1 MKNAF
6 KNILLRGKK
15 KDNTKG
21 EKKIKS
27 VKSKKL
33 PVIKLGTHRKMTIL
47 LWMIF
52 ISGFIFAVYRNFTA
66 IDTHTVREKE
76 IIKEKVMDTSA
87 IYSFT
92 VDFIK
97 TFYTW
102 ENNKE
107 YLIRRNE
114 SLKNFLTDEL
124 IKLNTDTLRSDIPTS
139 SALEDIKIWEIK
151 DVSKESEDCKTYG
164 VIFSIK
170 QLITDTDME
179 FAGNDVFE
187 GTDNATGETAEEAGT
202 VSDEVSNTENKTD
215 TNDIQSTVKERYVN
229 ATYSLEIYADSDKNM
244 VIVKNPTMS
253 AGFTKS
259 MYEPKIKENIAM
271 DSDKQLE
278 ILEFLKTFFTLYPG
292 ATAKELSYYVKGNVL
307 KPVEKKYI
315 FSELIN
321 PVFYKEEND
330 NVSVSLSVKYLDED
344 TKMIQIFQYDLV
356 LTKEDNWVIV
366 K

>member
-1 MKNAF
+1 MKNTF
-6 KNILLRGKK
+6 KNMLVRNKK
-15 KDNTKG
+15 KGNTKDG
-21 EKKIKS
+21 EKIKS
-27 VKSKKL
+27 SKFQKL
-33 PVIKLGTHRKMTIL
+33 PIIKLGTHRKMTVF
-47 LWMIF
+47 LWLIF
-52 ISGFIFAVYRNFTA
+52 ISGFIFAIYKNFTA
-66 IDTHTVREKE
+66 IDTHTVHEKE
-76 IIKEKVMDTSA
+76 IIKEEVADTSA

-107 YLIRRNE
+107 YLIKRNE
-114 SLKNFLTDEL
+114 SLKYFLTDEL
-124 IKLNTDTLRSDIPTS
+124 MKLNIDTLRSDIPTS

-151 DVSKESEDCKTYG
+151 DVSKENEDGKTYD

-170 QLITDTDME
+170 QLITDIDME
-179 FAGNDVFE
+179 LVGNDVFE
-187 GTDNATGETAEEAGT
+187 GTDNATGENAEEAGT
-202 VSDEVSNTENKTD
+202 VSDEVSNTENETG

-229 ATYSLEIYADSDKNM
+229 ATYSLGIYADSDKNM
-244 VIVKNPTMS
+244 VIIKNPTMS

-259 MYEPKIKENIAM
+259 MYEPKTKENIVM

-278 ILEFLKTFFTLYPG
+278 ILEFLKTFFTLYPS
-292 ATAKELSYYVKGNVL
+292 ATAKELNYYVKENSL
-307 KPVEKKYI
+307 KPVEKNYI

-321 PVFYKEEND
+321 PVFYREEND
-330 NVSVSLSVKYLDED
+330 CVSVSLAIKYLDED

-366 K
+366 R